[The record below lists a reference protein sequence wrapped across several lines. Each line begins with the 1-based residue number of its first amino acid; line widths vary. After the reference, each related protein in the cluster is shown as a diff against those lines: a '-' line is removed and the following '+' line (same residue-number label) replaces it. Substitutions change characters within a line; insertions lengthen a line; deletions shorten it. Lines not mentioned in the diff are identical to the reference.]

1 MLFKI
6 SKKLADVGH
15 LFLFCDLVLTG
26 SICEE
31 VFRSCHCC
39 VMLLVSYCIAFSK
52 GVCVVK

>member
-1 MLFKI
+1 MLLKI

>member
-6 SKKLADVGH
+6 SKKSADVGH

-31 VFRSCHCC
+31 VFRSC
-39 VMLLVSYCIAFSK
+39 VT
-52 GVCVVK
+52 VVLCSW